1 MLDRITGLQVFAKV
15 ASLGSFTAAARAL
28 GMSQSMATK
37 HVDAIENRLGT
48 KLLHRTTRRLSLT
61 EAGQR
66 YLESAER
73 ILAEME
79 EAEQAA
85 AETVEPRG
93 TLRVAGPLSF
103 GFREIA
109 PALADFARLYP
120 RVKVDFGLSDR
131 IVDLVEEGWDLAIR
145 IAALKDSTL
154 VARKLAPIRVML
166 CAAPAY
172 LERHGTP
179 RTVADLKDHNCLGY
193 TLPSAANAGRW
204 LFGTDAPIVAEVS
217 GNLVASNGDALRV
230 AALAGQGIIYQP
242 TFLVADDLRA
252 GRLKALALDH
262 PVPAFGNA
270 YAVYPPSRHVPTKV
284 RRFIDFLAERWAGV
298 PPWDRA

>member
-15 ASLGSFTAAARAL
+15 ASLGSFTAAARSLA
-28 GMSQSMATK
+28 MSQSMATK
-37 HVDAIENRLGT
+37 HVDAIEARLGT
-48 KLLHRTTRRLSLT
+48 RLLHRTTRRLSLT

-73 ILAEME
+73 ILAEID
-79 EAEQAA
+79 EADQAA

-120 RVKVDFGLSDR
+120 HVKVDFGLSDR

-145 IAALKDSTL
+145 IAALRDSAL

-172 LERHGTP
+172 LAARGTP
-179 RTVADLKDHNCLGY
+179 RTTADLKDHNCLGY
-193 TLPSAANAGRW
+193 TLPTAANAGRW
-204 LFGTDAPIVAEVS
+204 LFGADASLVVEVS
-217 GNLVASNGDALRV
+217 GNLVASNGDALRM

-252 GRLKALALDH
+252 GRLHAIALDH
-262 PVPAFGNA
+262 PLPVFGNVH
-270 YAVYPPSRHVPTKV
+270 AVYAPSRYVPTKV
-284 RRFIDFLAERWAGV
+284 RRFIDFLAERWSGV